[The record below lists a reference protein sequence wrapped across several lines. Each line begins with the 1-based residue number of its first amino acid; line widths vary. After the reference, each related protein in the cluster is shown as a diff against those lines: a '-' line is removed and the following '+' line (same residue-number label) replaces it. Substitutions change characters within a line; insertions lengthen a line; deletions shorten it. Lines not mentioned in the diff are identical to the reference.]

1 MLSAMRALAAHAL
14 PILIAQLASIGM
26 MVVDTA
32 ILGHVSSADL
42 AAVAIGGGIHVS
54 LVFGLVGIVQAVAP
68 VVAHLHGARRQD
80 EVAGVLQQGFWLA
93 LFLAVPGILF
103 LRAPD
108 FALAPFAMDVEV
120 GAKVR
125 DYLAWL
131 AWSLPAAL
139 LYRTFYAFCNALGR
153 PRVLMGIGLA
163 ALALHGLLAWGLALV
178 GWTGE
183 ALGVAGCA
191 ISNVA
196 VGWLA
201 CLGGAAWL
209 HCGELGRRYRPFSA
223 WQAPRWKTWRELLR
237 IGLPMGFSNLVEI
250 TAFTLVSL
258 FVAGLGATVVAGHRI
273 VANLSALTYM
283 LPLSLAIACM
293 AAVGQ
298 ALGARDFSGVRALVR
313 AGMAMAAIGSLAV
326 GLLLW
331 LAAFPLVA
339 AYTDDAS
346 VRAVA
351 LGLIAYVA
359 LYQFFDALQTIAGH
373 VLRAYRVTVVPMLIQ
388 TFCFWGIALG
398 GGAWLCY
405 RAPTP
410 LGVAGFWLAAVVS
423 LMTAAALLLPL
434 LARVMRWAEEV
445 S

>member
-1 MLSAMRALAAHAL
+1 MRALAAHAL

-313 AGMAMAAIGSLAV
+313 AGMAMAAIGSLVV

-339 AYTDDAS
+339 AYTDDAA

-351 LGLIAYVA
+351 LGLIGYVA
-359 LYQFFDALQTIAGH
+359 IYQFFDALQTIAGH
-373 VLRAYRVTVVPMLIQ
+373 VLRAYRVTFVPMLIQ
-388 TFCFWGIALG
+388 TFCFWGVALG

-410 LGVAGFWLAAVVS
+410 LGVAGFWLAAVLS
-423 LMTAAALLLPL
+423 LTTAAALLLPL
-434 LARVMRWAEEV
+434 LRRVMRWAEEV

>member
-1 MLSAMRALAAHAL
+1 MRALAAHAL

-108 FALAPFAMDVEV
+108 FALAPFAMDVEM

-339 AYTDDAS
+339 AYTDDAA

-351 LGLIAYVA
+351 LGLIGYVA
-359 LYQFFDALQTIAGH
+359 IYQFFDALQTIAGH
-373 VLRAYRVTVVPMLIQ
+373 VLRAYRVTFVPMLIQ

-410 LGVAGFWLAAVVS
+410 LGVAGFWLAAVLS
-423 LMTAAALLLPL
+423 LTAAAALLLPL
-434 LARVMRWAEEV
+434 LRRVMRWAEEV